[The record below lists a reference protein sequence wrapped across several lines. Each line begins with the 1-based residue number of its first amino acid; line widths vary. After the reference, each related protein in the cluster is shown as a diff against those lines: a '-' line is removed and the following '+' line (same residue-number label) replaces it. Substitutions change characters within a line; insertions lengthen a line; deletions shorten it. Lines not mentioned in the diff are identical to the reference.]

1 MSKVQLDGHCLNGS
15 RSRVE
20 IRNAERFG
28 MYLHHDGRQPVE
40 IAYKIAN
47 IKVLNHMVFV
57 GGQHRVG
64 VVEHLFSA
72 LYGLKQFNVCLDVY
86 GEEIPFFDGSC
97 MDFVKAVKG
106 LNQDQSSGIRF
117 DDRISVHEN
126 GGSILYT
133 PLAADELFVD
143 MSLTH
148 PYIGVQS
155 LMLKIVPASYE
166 AQIAPART
174 FVFTDENDARLA
186 NMPPY
191 GIGITRENVYARTPL
206 RFPDE
211 PVRHKILDLLGDLYV
226 LKRPI
231 CGKITGNNTSHHLN
245 LQFVSRLLSILGDDD
260 E

>member
-1 MSKVQLDGHCLNGS
+1 MNKVQLDGNCLNGL

-20 IRNAERFG
+20 ISKAERFR
-28 MYLHHDGRQPVE
+28 MYLHHDAQQPVE
-40 IAYKIAN
+40 IAYTIAN
-47 IKVLNHMVFV
+47 IEVQNHLVFI
-57 GGQHRVG
+57 GEQHRVG

-72 LYGLKQFNVCLDVY
+72 LYGLNQFNVRLDVH
-86 GEEIPFFDGSC
+86 GEEIPFFDGSSV
-97 MDFVKAVKG
+97 DFVKALKG
-106 LNQDQSSGIRF
+106 LNQDQYSGIRL

-133 PLAADELFVD
+133 PSAAGELYVD

-155 LMLKIVPASYE
+155 MTLKIVPASYE

-174 FVFTDENDARLA
+174 FVFTDESDARLVDP
-186 NMPPY
+186 PPY
-191 GIGITRENVYARTPL
+191 GIGITREKMYARTPL

-211 PVRHKILDLLGDLYV
+211 PVRHKILDLLGDLYA

-231 CGKITGNNTSHHLN
+231 YGEITGKNTSHYLN
-245 LQFVSRLLSILGDDD
+245 LQFVRKLLSKLGDDD

>member
-1 MSKVQLDGHCLNGS
+1 
-15 RSRVE
+15 
-20 IRNAERFG
+20 
-28 MYLHHDGRQPVE
+28 
-40 IAYKIAN
+40 
-47 IKVLNHMVFV
+47 V
-57 GGQHRVG
+57 GEQHRVG

-72 LYGLKQFNVCLDVY
+72 LYGLKQFNVRLDVY

-106 LNQDQSSGIRF
+106 LNQDQSSGIRL
-117 DDRISVHEN
+117 DNRISVHEN

-133 PLAADELFVD
+133 PLAADELFVH
-143 MSLTH
+143 MSLAH

-155 LMLKIVPASYE
+155 MVLEIKPSSYE

-174 FVFTDENDARLA
+174 FVFTDESDARLA
-186 NMPPY
+186 DIPPY
-191 GIGITRENVYARTPL
+191 GIGITREKIYAKTPL

-231 CGKITGNNTSHHLN
+231 YGKITGNNTSHQLN
-245 LQFVSRLLSILGDDD
+245 LQFVRKLHSILGDDN